1 MKKNKL
7 IGLLLTTTTLLALST
22 QTISTTVYA
31 DDVVDK
37 TEETTDSGEDKEN
50 KEENVSDKKE
60 DKKDVD
66 EKDNSISNKIEE
78 IKKSNKSSSDKAK
91 ELLNVYSAHLENQQK
106 LANDIS
112 ILKVKLD
119 DKELELAEKSED
131 LGKTESKLKEKV
143 KELDK
148 KKDEVEKSEQ
158 RLKDIEKEIKIL
170 DEKIKNK
177 KEVMA
182 ERAKALQINMNTS
195 SNKFLEVIL
204 NAESISDAVSKLVAI
219 NTIQTADNELRES
232 FENDV
237 EEQKTLENEQ
247 KELLKNKK
255 EEQNSIQDKV
265 DTIQKEKDT
274 IEKTKKE
281 LEENLTKLNSDKKD
295 FDEKTKQASEDIK
308 TLSSELSSLTDG
320 MGDFI
325 SELNSIKSK
334 LDKEK
339 NKDEIKEIDRI
350 INEIKTLQE
359 NARLAEEARQNNQN
373 SINLNSD
380 VGVPTIVDK
389 DVYTKS
395 QKKLIETAEKY
406 LGVPYVW
413 GGTAPNGLDCSGLTQ
428 RVYREAV
435 GVEITRVTYTQQ
447 YQGKEVS
454 LSDIQVGDLIFW
466 GEPTYHVAIYAGNGY
481 YIHAPKPED
490 VVRYSNYNLNGV
502 SHIRRI
508 IDYK

>member
-7 IGLLLTTTTLLALST
+7 KGLLLTTTTLLSLST
-22 QTISTTVYA
+22 QTIYTNVYA
-31 DDVVDK
+31 DDVTDK
-37 TEETTDSGEDKEN
+37 TEETLGSIEN
-50 KEENVSDKKE
+50 TEENGIDK
-60 DKKDVD
+60 DNKDSA

-78 IKKSNKSSSDKAK
+78 IKKSNKSTSDKAK
-91 ELLNVYSAHLENQQK
+91 ELLNVYSEHLENQQK

-119 DKELELAEKSED
+119 DKQLELTAKSVELD
-131 LGKTESKLKEKV
+131 KTESKLKEKV
-143 KELDK
+143 KELDT
-148 KKDEVEKSEQ
+148 KKDEVEKIEQ
-158 RLKDIEKEIKIL
+158 RIKDIEKEIKIL

-177 KEVMA
+177 KEIMA
-182 ERAKALQINMNTS
+182 ERAKSLQIDMNKS
-195 SNKFLEVIL
+195 SNKILELIL
-204 NAESISDAVSKLVAI
+204 NSESISDAVLKLVAI

-232 FENDV
+232 LEKDV
-237 EEQKTLENEQ
+237 KEQKTSENEQ

-255 EEQNSIQDKV
+255 EEQNSIQNKV
-265 DTIQKEKDT
+265 NEIQKEKDT
-274 IEKTKKE
+274 IEKNKKE
-281 LEENLTKLNSDKKD
+281 LEENLKKLNSDKKD
-295 FDEKTKQASEDIK
+295 FDEKAKQASEDIK
-308 TLSSELSSLTDG
+308 KLSYELSSLTNG

-325 SELNSIKSK
+325 SELNTIKSK

-339 NKDEIKEIDRI
+339 NKAEIEEIDRI

-373 SINLNSD
+373 IINSNS
-380 VGVPTIVDK
+380 GVPTIVDK
-389 DVYTKS
+389 DNYTKS

-413 GGTAPNGLDCSGLTQ
+413 GGTSPNGLDCSGLTQ

-454 LSDIQVGDLIFW
+454 LSNIQVGDLIFW

-481 YIHAPKPED
+481 YIHAPQPGD